1 MTIGQRIK
9 SILAIRGMPKKLG
22 ELTRIDK
29 DTWNN
34 IKFGKQKANEEHIE
48 EMCNALPE
56 FKMWIGCGMTK
67 PENGQFSPEVCE
79 PKKQYQKKETPN
91 KKKP

>member
-1 MTIGQRIK
+1 MTIGKRIK
-9 SILAIRGMPKKLG
+9 SILTIRGMPNKLG
-22 ELTRIDK
+22 DMTDIDK

-56 FKMWIGCGMTK
+56 FKMWIGCGMIK
-67 PENGQFSPEVCE
+67 PEPGQLSPEIRE
-79 PKKQYQKKETPN
+79 PKKDYLKKD
-91 KKKP
+91 KPKEEK

>member
-1 MTIGQRIK
+1 MTIGKRIK
-9 SILAIRGMPKKLG
+9 NILAIRGMPNKLEEMTG
-22 ELTRIDK
+22 IDK

-56 FKMWIGCGMTK
+56 FKMWIGCGMMR
-67 PENGQFSPEVCE
+67 PENGQFSPEVRE
-79 PKKQYQKKETPN
+79 PGKAYLKEDDSEE
-91 KKKP
+91 

>member
-1 MTIGQRIK
+1 MTIGTRIK
-9 SILAIRGMPKKLG
+9 SILAIRGMPNRLG
-22 ELTRIDK
+22 EATSIDK

-56 FKMWIGCGMTK
+56 FKMWIGCGMVK
-67 PENGQFSPEVCE
+67 PENGQYSPEIRE
-79 PKKQYQKKETPN
+79 PGKEYLADEKKDKK
-91 KKKP
+91 